1 MLQLSDFLVLA
12 GTESRYRRGPRPA
25 GFLAGLWH
33 GIALAVAFVI
43 GAFDPTVQ
51 LYESRNNGRF
61 YDLGFL
67 LGVMLVFGGGGAT
80 GPRVVG

>member
-1 MLQLSDFLVLA
+1 MSQLSRVLALA

-33 GIALAVAFVI
+33 GVALLVAFII

-61 YDLGFL
+61 YDLGFV
-67 LGVMLVFGGGGAT
+67 LGVALVFGGGGAS
-80 GPRVVG
+80 GPRVMG

>member
-1 MLQLSDFLVLA
+1 MLQLSDFLALA

-33 GIALAVAFVI
+33 GIALVVAFVI
-43 GAFDPTVQ
+43 AAFDPTVQ
-51 LYESRNNGRF
+51 LYEIRNNGRF

-80 GPRVVG
+80 GPRIVR

>member
-1 MLQLSDFLVLA
+1 MTSLSDFLVLA
-12 GTESRYRRGPRPA
+12 GTESRYRRGGHPA

-33 GIALAVAFVI
+33 GIVLVVAFVV
-43 GAFDPTVQ
+43 GAFDPSVQ

-67 LGVMLVFGGGGAT
+67 LGVMLIFGGGGAA
-80 GPRVVG
+80 GPRTIG

>member
-1 MLQLSDFLVLA
+1 MSQLAERLALA

-25 GFLAGLWH
+25 GFLAGIWH
-33 GIALAVAFVI
+33 GLVLVIAFII

-51 LYESRNNGRF
+51 LYESRNNGRL

-67 LGVMLVFGGGGAT
+67 LGVMLIFGGGGASS
-80 GPRVVG
+80 PRVVG